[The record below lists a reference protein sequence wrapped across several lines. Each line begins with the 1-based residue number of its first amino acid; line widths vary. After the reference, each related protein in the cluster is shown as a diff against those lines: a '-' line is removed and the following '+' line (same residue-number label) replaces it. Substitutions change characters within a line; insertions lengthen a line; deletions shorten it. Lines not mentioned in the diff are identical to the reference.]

1 MGHLYRA
8 YMSHHARFSRST
20 TYSAEGIFILTATL
34 SSIHDWSCCLRD
46 RIVKNGLILLFF
58 HRDKILLI
66 VYM

>member
-20 TYSAEGIFILTATL
+20 TYSAEGTATL
-34 SSIHDWSCCLRD
+34 SSIDECELESCCLGD
-46 RIVKNGLILLFF
+46 RIVKNVL
-58 HRDKILLI
+58 ILLI